1 MVEDVQTTESSE
13 QQPKFKKYFIDP
25 AKADSTGRSL
35 SVLLA
40 SRLGYMYQQGL
51 DEYAIIQAD
60 PQDFFNIIL
69 EHSSHAPDFLLPDTP
84 LKEAIFRT
92 FLAHGNEPMDA
103 EEISFFISQ
112 KWAMTQFPRN
122 TSPEVIQALL
132 DTSDFY
138 CLGPSPTE

>member
-1 MVEDVQTTESSE
+1 MIQNAQSTGNSDQRPT
-13 QQPKFKKYFIDP
+13 FKKYFIDP

-60 PQDFFNIIL
+60 PQDFFDIIF
-69 EHSSHAPDFLLPDTP
+69 EHSSQAPDFLLPDTP
-84 LKEAIFRT
+84 LKEAIFRVL
-92 FLAHGNEPMDA
+92 LAHGNEPMDA
-103 EEISFFISQ
+103 VQISEFIGQ

-122 TSPEVIQALL
+122 TSPEVIQLLL
-132 DTSDFY
+132 DSSDFY
-138 CLGPSPTE
+138 CIAPVAE